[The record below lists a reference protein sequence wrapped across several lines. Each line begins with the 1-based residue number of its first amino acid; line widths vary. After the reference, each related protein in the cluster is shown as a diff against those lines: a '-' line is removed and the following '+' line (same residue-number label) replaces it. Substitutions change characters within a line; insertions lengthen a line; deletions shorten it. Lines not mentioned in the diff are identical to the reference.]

1 MRVDPHLLRTFV
13 AVARCGSFSGAAREL
28 GYTQAAVSQHIA
40 ALEADL
46 RVALL
51 HRRPVTPTE
60 AGARLLEHAGPIL
73 LRLDAARAD
82 VVRLAGAPPARLLL
96 GASPL
101 AAMPLAAGALAG
113 LRQSMPRLEVT
124 VRVAGG
130 QGIAVGVATGALDLG
145 LVDGVAAPS
154 DPLRLPD
161 VGPLTTALVVEE
173 QLFVALPA
181 GHPLARRAG
190 LRLEDLLD
198 AHWIDAPDVAAPLAD
213 LRAATASDGFRTSL
227 RYQGADVRSLVALV
241 AAGHGLALLPR
252 SAVEGVTGVVVVPLS
267 SPRLVHRTE
276 LLHGSLAD
284 TTAAALA
291 TALTATR
298 SR

>member
-13 AVARCGSFSGAAREL
+13 AVARRGSFSGAAREL

-51 HRRPVTPTE
+51 HRRPVTPTQ

-82 VVRLAGAPPARLLL
+82 VTRLAAAPPARLLL

-101 AAMPLAAGALAG
+101 AAMPLAAGALAAV
-113 LRQSMPRLEVT
+113 RQSLPRLEVT
-124 VRVAGG
+124 VHVASG
-130 QGIAVGVATGALDLG
+130 QAIAVGVATRTLDLG

-154 DPLRLPD
+154 DPLRLPE
-161 VGPLTTALVVEE
+161 VGPLTTALVAEE
-173 QLFVALPA
+173 QLLIALPA
-181 GHPLARRAG
+181 AHPLARQAA
-190 LRLEDLLD
+190 LHLEDLLD
-198 AHWIDAPDVAAPLAD
+198 AHWIDAPDVTAPLAD
-213 LRAATASDGFRTSL
+213 LRAATGSDGFRASF
-227 RYQGADVRSLVALV
+227 RYQGADVRWLVALV

-252 SAVEGVTGVVVVPLS
+252 SAVEGVTGVVAVPLS
-267 SPRLVHRTE
+267 SPRLIHRTE
-276 LLHGSLAD
+276 LLHGSLAG
-284 TTAAALA
+284 TPAAALA
-291 TALTATR
+291 TALTAAR

>member
-13 AVARCGSFSGAAREL
+13 AVARCGSFSGAARQL

-46 RVALL
+46 GVALL

-82 VVRLAGAPPARLLL
+82 VVRLAAAPPTRLLL
-96 GASPL
+96 GAAPL
-101 AAMPLAAGALAG
+101 AAMPLAASALANV
-113 LRQSMPRLEVT
+113 RQSMPRLEVT
-124 VRVAGG
+124 VRVVAG
-130 QGIAVGVATGALDLG
+130 QAVAAGVATGTLDLG

-161 VGPLTTALVVEE
+161 IGPVTTALVAEE
-173 QLFVALPA
+173 QLTIALPA

-190 LRLEDLLD
+190 LRLEDLAD
-198 AHWIDAPDVAAPLAD
+198 AHWIDAPEVTAPLAD
-213 LRAATASDGFRTSL
+213 LRAATGSDGFRTWL

-252 SAVEGVTGVVVVPLS
+252 SAVEGATGVVAVPLS

-276 LLHGSLAD
+276 LLHGSLAG
-284 TTAAALA
+284 TTAVALA
-291 TALTATR
+291 TALTAAR